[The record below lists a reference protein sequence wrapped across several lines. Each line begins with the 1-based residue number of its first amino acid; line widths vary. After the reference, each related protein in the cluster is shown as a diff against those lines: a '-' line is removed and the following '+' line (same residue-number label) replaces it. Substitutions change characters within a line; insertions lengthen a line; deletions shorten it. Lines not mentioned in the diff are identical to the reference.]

1 MQKSDAV
8 RRRERL
14 EHLAQVQAL
23 SRAITSA
30 ISAIEKN
37 DLQEFQ
43 THLAAQETICNR
55 LSAVKATLSSITM
68 ATTNTGGGEN
78 PDASLRQE
86 IIEAHIALTQLN
98 RVYAALLKRASR
110 TVGLIAALYQGQGAG
125 YNRGPSHLPQRHSWS
140 CEV

>member
-8 RRRERL
+8 RRREQL
-14 EHLAQVQAL
+14 EHLAQVHAL

-37 DLQEFQ
+37 NLQEFQ
-43 THLAAQETICNR
+43 THLASQETICNR
-55 LSAVKATLSSITM
+55 LSAARATLASITK
-68 ATTNTGGGEN
+68 AKTGAGEN
-78 PDASLRQE
+78 PDASLQQE
-86 IIEAHIALTQLN
+86 IIEAHVALAQLN
-98 RVYAALLKRASR
+98 RVYAAVLKRASK

-125 YNRGPSHLPQRHSWS
+125 YNCGPSGLPQRHSWS